1 MINHPIKYNIK
12 LRRFSQMKSTKLTS
26 ALLMSSL
33 LVGGVVN
40 LGAGVV
46 TASADAV
53 SSQPWNQPEDNTPA
67 DPDGHK
73 QGVENEA
80 NDHVVTPDMTEV
92 KTESQ
97 DITRTIKYDYS
108 GVEKYMKPGV
118 DYPKE
123 KTQTVT
129 VMRQAVKG
137 TNGDLNWGQ
146 WSIGTFPK
154 VEIDKLSGV
163 NATTKLVP
171 VNASGATISE
181 VPQQDV
187 KHGDQNS
194 TVTIKFKAIDTSKN
208 DANQTHTAADDST
221 MTNNADPVTP
231 EIPARPAEIQSD
243 PAEAPS
249 DSSSSSSS
257 SDSSS
262 STEKPDAANPSDGNS
277 SKSDSDTS
285 KSDRDSSKTDT
296 DPSTDANGTPDKSNS
311 SSDKSNNSSGKSSDT
326 SKSTDGQSSDQS
338 ADGQTSNGLPVQNNG
353 TSKTQ
358 SKTEQQPNTGNLP
371 QTGDAAFQSVK
382 AAAFSLAGLAMLGSA
397 AIIRLKKL
405 F

>member
-154 VEIDKLSGV
+154 VEIDKLSGI

-171 VNASGATISE
+171 VSAAGATISE

-187 KHGDQNS
+187 KHGDQNT

-221 MTNNADPVTP
+221 MTNNADLVTP

-249 DSSSSSSS
+249 DSSSSSS
-257 SDSSS
+257 DSSS
-262 STEKPDAANPSDGNS
+262 SAEKPDAANQSDSNS

-311 SSDKSNNSSGKSSDT
+311 SSDKSNNSSDKSSDT

-353 TSKTQ
+353 TSKIQ
-358 SKTEQQPNTGNLP
+358 SKTEQQPNSGDLP
-371 QTGDAAFQSVK
+371 QTGDAATQSAK
-382 AAAFSLAGLAMLGSA
+382 AAAFSLAGLAMLGST

>member
-154 VEIDKLSGV
+154 VEIDKLSGI

-171 VNASGATISE
+171 VSAAGATISE

-187 KHGDQNS
+187 KHGDQNT

-221 MTNNADPVTP
+221 MTNNADLVTP

-249 DSSSSSSS
+249 DSSSSSS
-257 SDSSS
+257 DSSS
-262 STEKPDAANPSDGNS
+262 SAEKPDAANQSDSNS
-277 SKSDSDTS
+277 SKSNSDAS

-311 SSDKSNNSSGKSSDT
+311 SSDKSNNSSDKSSDT

-338 ADGQTSNGLPVQNNG
+338 TDGQTSNGLPVQNNG
-353 TSKTQ
+353 TSKIQ
-358 SKTEQQPNTGNLP
+358 SKTEQQPNSGDLP
-371 QTGDAAFQSVK
+371 QTGDAATQSAKV
-382 AAAFSLAGLAMLGSA
+382 AAFSLAGLAMLGST

>member
-1 MINHPIKYNIK
+1 
-12 LRRFSQMKSTKLTS
+12 MKSTKLTS

-154 VEIDKLSGV
+154 VEIDKLSGI

-171 VNASGATISE
+171 VSAAGATISE

-187 KHGDQNS
+187 KHGDQNT

-221 MTNNADPVTP
+221 MTNNADLVTP

-249 DSSSSSSS
+249 DSSSSSS
-257 SDSSS
+257 DSSS
-262 STEKPDAANPSDGNS
+262 SAEKPDAANQSDSNS

-311 SSDKSNNSSGKSSDT
+311 SSDKSNNSSDKSSDT

-353 TSKTQ
+353 TSKIQ
-358 SKTEQQPNTGNLP
+358 SKTEQQPNSGDLP
-371 QTGDAAFQSVK
+371 QTGDAATQSAK
-382 AAAFSLAGLAMLGSA
+382 AAAFSLAGLAMLGST

>member
-1 MINHPIKYNIK
+1 
-12 LRRFSQMKSTKLTS
+12 MKSTKLTS

-154 VEIDKLSGV
+154 VEIDKLSGI

-171 VNASGATISE
+171 VSAAGATISE

-187 KHGDQNS
+187 KHGDQNT

-221 MTNNADPVTP
+221 MTNNADLVTP

-262 STEKPDAANPSDGNS
+262 STEKPDAANPSDSNS

-311 SSDKSNNSSGKSSDT
+311 SSDKSNNSSDKSSDT

>member
-154 VEIDKLSGV
+154 VEIDKLSGI

-171 VNASGATISE
+171 VSAAGATISE

-187 KHGDQNS
+187 KHGDQNT

-221 MTNNADPVTP
+221 MTNNADLVTP

-262 STEKPDAANPSDGNS
+262 STEKPDAANPSDSNS

-311 SSDKSNNSSGKSSDT
+311 SSDKSNNSSDKSSDT

>member
-1 MINHPIKYNIK
+1 
-12 LRRFSQMKSTKLTS
+12 MKSTKLTS

-46 TASADAV
+46 TVSADAV

-154 VEIDKLSGV
+154 VEIDKLSGI

-171 VNASGATISE
+171 VSAAGATISE

-187 KHGDQNS
+187 KHGDQNT

-221 MTNNADPVTP
+221 MTNNADLVTP

-249 DSSSSSSS
+249 DSSSSSS
-257 SDSSS
+257 DSSS
-262 STEKPDAANPSDGNS
+262 SSEKPDAANPSDSNS

-311 SSDKSNNSSGKSSDT
+311 SSDKSNNSSDKSSDT

-353 TSKTQ
+353 TSKIQ
-358 SKTEQQPNTGNLP
+358 SKTEQQPNSGDLP
-371 QTGDAAFQSVK
+371 QTGDAATQSAK
-382 AAAFSLAGLAMLGSA
+382 AAAFSLAGLAMLGST

>member
-154 VEIDKLSGV
+154 VEIDKLSGI

-171 VNASGATISE
+171 VNAAGATISE

-187 KHGDQNS
+187 KHGDQNT

-221 MTNNADPVTP
+221 VTNNADPVTP

-277 SKSDSDTS
+277 SKSDSD
-285 KSDRDSSKTDT
+285 SSKTDT

-311 SSDKSNNSSGKSSDT
+311 SSDKSDNSSDKSDNSSDKSSDT